1 MRDWYRPVH
10 GSFPFLARALGSNTQ
25 EAWTGATFKKKYA
38 RLLTILTFA
47 LVVILLFL
55 LTSRLELPTR
65 LGLEVPEPI
74 LQAAAE
80 AAGIME
86 SALEAVRK
94 AKETAGL
101 EIPPGS
107 RGLVGE
113 AYNDLTTTLGSL
125 SAKMTAENSAWASV
139 LTKELWREGLS
150 RGDFVALGMSGSFP
164 GLNLAFIC
172 AAQALGLKVAAVS
185 SVTASTYGAN
195 QEGFTWPEIEVLL
208 AGFGII
214 QPVTKGISL
223 GGEEDRAEDLQLEG
237 QEAALSIAVKSAKVL
252 GAENIGSHGLTV
264 SVDERLALYK
274 KESGASR
281 ISLYVNIGGTLASMG
296 QGDAALELSSGF
308 LEPRSFDLGKQRGV
322 MARMMEEGIPVLS
335 LLNVKDLALK
345 WGIPLE

>member
-1 MRDWYRPVH
+1 MKDCHRPVR
-10 GSFPFLARALGSNTQ
+10 GVFPLLNRALIPNTQ
-25 EAWTGATFKKKYA
+25 QAGTGLTFKKKYVK
-38 RLLTILTFA
+38 LLVASSFTLFVSLLVLFA
-47 LVVILLFL
+47 
-55 LTSRLELPTR
+55 SRLELPTR
-65 LGLEVPEPI
+65 LGPEAPKPI
-74 LQAAAE
+74 LQAAAH
-80 AAGIME
+80 ATSVME

-94 AKETAGL
+94 AKEAADL

-113 AYNDLTTTLGSL
+113 AYNELTTTLGSL
-125 SAKMTAENSAWASV
+125 SAKMTAENPAWASV

-172 AAQALGLKVAAVS
+172 AAQVLGLRVAAVS

-195 QEGFTWPEIEVLL
+195 QEGFTWPEIEAFL
-208 AGFGII
+208 AGLGII

-223 GGEEDRAEDLQLEG
+223 GGEEDRAEDLQPEG
-237 QEAALSIAVKSAKVL
+237 QEAALRVAAKSARAL
-252 GAENIGSHGLTV
+252 SAEMIGNHGFAV
-264 SVDERLALYK
+264 SVEERLALYTR
-274 KESGASR
+274 ESAGNR

-308 LEPRSFDLGKQRGV
+308 LEPRLFDVSKDRGV
-322 MARMMEEGIPVLS
+322 MARMMEGGVPVLS